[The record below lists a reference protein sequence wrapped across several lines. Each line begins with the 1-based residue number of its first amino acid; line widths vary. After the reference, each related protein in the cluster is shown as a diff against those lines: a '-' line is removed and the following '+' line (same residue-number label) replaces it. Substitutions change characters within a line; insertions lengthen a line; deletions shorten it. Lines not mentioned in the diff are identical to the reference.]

1 MDCFENEV
9 AHVLDM
15 KISPLELNVYR
26 KNTHTDQYV
35 NFESYTPWY
44 YKIIWIWSLVIR
56 AKHLCSEDLL
66 PVETH
71 NIKKFASW
79 NRFPKSI
86 KNSIIKQALSQ
97 SSRQKQLEDYDF
109 TINLYLN

>member
-35 NFESYTPWY
+35 NFESYIPWY
-44 YKIIWIWSLVIR
+44 YKIIWI
-56 AKHLCSEDLL
+56 
-66 PVETH
+66 
-71 NIKKFASW
+71 
-79 NRFPKSI
+79 
-86 KNSIIKQALSQ
+86 
-97 SSRQKQLEDYDF
+97 
-109 TINLYLN
+109 